1 MKHVLYP
8 IAFICAFMCGCTGR
22 YTNSSSALP
31 GGDTLTSHSELLTM
45 VDYGDYLIADVTNPW
60 DTTKLLA
67 RYVLVPREREELSG
81 LPEGTVLRTPLQ
93 SSLVYSGVHGGAI
106 CELGAVD
113 AVTAVAD
120 GGYFSVVPIV
130 EGLKRGS
137 ITDVGNSMSPSV
149 EKIVALMPEAI
160 LASPYQNA
168 GYGAIETLGIPVIEC
183 ADYME
188 STPLGRAEWI
198 KLLGALYGAAD
209 CADSIFQSV
218 SGKYED
224 LKRSV
229 ADVEYR
235 PTVITEQLTDGVW
248 YVPGGRSYMA
258 RMLEDAGA
266 VYPWSSDSS
275 TGSLQLDFAAVLDRA
290 SDADY
295 WLIRSYGPLSLSTL
309 MSNNPLN
316 AKFKAALNGGVYVC
330 DTSESSLFDE
340 FPFHPEKL
348 LSDYINIFHP
358 EVSSRHLN
366 YYRKAE

>member
-1 MKHVLYP
+1 MKHILYP
-8 IAFICAFMCGCTGR
+8 IALICIILCGCSGR
-22 YTNSSSALP
+22 YANSSSALQD
-31 GGDTLTSHSELLTM
+31 GDTLTSHSELLTM
-45 VDYGDYLIADVTNPW
+45 VDYGDYMLADVTNPW
-60 DTTKLLA
+60 DTTRLLA
-67 RYVLVPREREELSG
+67 RYVLVPRECEDLSG

-120 GGYFSVVPIV
+120 GGYFSVRPIV
-130 EGLKRGS
+130 EGLKRGR

-149 EKIVALMPEAI
+149 EKIIALMPEAI

-229 ADVEYR
+229 ADAKYR

-266 VYPWSSDSS
+266 NYPWSDDRS

-290 SDADY
+290 SDSDY
-295 WLIRSYGPLSLSTL
+295 WLIRNYGPLSLSAL
-309 MSNNPLN
+309 ESNNTLN
-316 AKFKAALNGGVYVC
+316 SKFKAMSNDGVYVC
-330 DTSESSLFDE
+330 DTSISSLFDE

-348 LSDYINIFHP
+348 LSDYISIFHP
-358 EVSSRHLN
+358 EVNGRHLN
-366 YYRKAE
+366 YYRKVE